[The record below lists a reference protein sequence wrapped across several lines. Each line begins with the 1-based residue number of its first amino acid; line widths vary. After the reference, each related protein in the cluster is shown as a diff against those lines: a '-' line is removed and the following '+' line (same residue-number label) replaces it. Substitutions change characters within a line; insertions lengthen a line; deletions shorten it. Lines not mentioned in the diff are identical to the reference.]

1 MAQTTPEAEYSLD
14 EIVERGQAIYDQS
27 IRGQVETPE
36 NIGKLLMVD
45 ILTGGWVMGT
55 DRIEMARRARAK
67 NPHPVLYGVRIGY
80 LVTEKIGHWPRRRER
95 EEEKPS

>member
-1 MAQTTPEAEYSLD
+1 MAQTTPELEYTPAD
-14 EIVERGQAIYDQS
+14 VVERGKVIYDRS

-45 ILTGGWVMGT
+45 ILTGDWVMGT

-67 NPHPVLYGVRIGY
+67 NPDAVLYGVRIGY
-80 LVTEKIGHWPRRRER
+80 LVTEKIGYWPRRTVTC
-95 EEEKPS
+95 